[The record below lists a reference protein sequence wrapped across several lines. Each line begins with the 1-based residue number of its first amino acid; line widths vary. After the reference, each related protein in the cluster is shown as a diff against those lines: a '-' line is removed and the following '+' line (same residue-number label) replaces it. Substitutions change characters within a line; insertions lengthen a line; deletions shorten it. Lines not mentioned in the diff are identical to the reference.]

1 MSEQLQQKYYEFQV
15 YEEHLKKLK
24 EQFEQIDEQLLEI
37 EYIKNSIDELGDIGN
52 EKDMLCPV
60 TNGIFVKAKVRRP
73 EHFLV
78 NVGDNVVCKK
88 SPEQTKKLLEKQKEE
103 LEGSREKVGEKLESL
118 QQRMQELEKELHK
131 LIKD

>member
-60 TNGIFVKAKVRRP
+60 TNGIFVKAKVRQP